1 MTSLSNALNR
11 LEEALKAPLDNDLVL
26 DATIQR
32 FEFSLDLFWKT
43 LKRLLSYGGVEAKF
57 PREVLKQAYQIGWL
71 QDEEAWLQM
80 LDDRNQMAH
89 IYDEAKARE
98 IYGHIH
104 RNFPEMRRTF
114 EFLKAKFADILTEE
128 SQPLQE

>member
-1 MTSLSNALNR
+1 
-11 LEEALKAPLDNDLVL
+11 
-26 DATIQR
+26 
-32 FEFSLDLFWKT
+32 
-43 LKRLLSYGGVEAKF
+43 
-57 PREVLKQAYQIGWL
+57 
-71 QDEEAWLQM
+71 M